1 MLITLF
7 LNQFKTVSKN
17 KRIKLQLATKKRE
30 EQILKI
36 KGFSE
41 QNKYFLKYE
50 DTRYGI
56 IHA

>member
-1 MLITLF
+1 M
-7 LNQFKTVSKN
+7 
-17 KRIKLQLATKKRE
+17 KRE
-30 EQILKI
+30 EQRLKI